1 VPRRSQS
8 LPWSPDLSYR
18 RRLSEH
24 LLYELQMTFM
34 LASQLDGSAGTVP
47 NVNARNAE
55 VEAFAIH
62 LRQLIEFFWIE
73 RPQTEARRNAFAAD
87 YFESGR
93 WQQLRPARPAAL
105 GRDFHKS
112 IGWGAAHLTYDR
124 ADVTGN
130 DAWWRVRVHVVPL
143 ARAAKCFVENV
154 DADELAP
161 GVHESMTNCVS
172 DFLATFPDLESSLAN
187 D

>member
-8 LPWSPDLSYR
+8 PPWSPDLGYR
-18 RRLSEH
+18 QTLSEH

-34 LASQLDGSAGTVP
+34 LASRLDGGAGTVL

-62 LRQLIEFFWIE
+62 LRQLIEFLWIE
-73 RPQTEARRNAFAAD
+73 QPQTEAWRNAFAAD

-93 WQQLRPARPAAL
+93 WRQLRPARPEAL

-130 DAWWRVRVHVVPL
+130 DAWWQVRVHVIPL
-143 ARAAKCFVENV
+143 ARAAECFVENV
-154 DADELAP
+154 DPDELAP
-161 GVHESMTNCVS
+161 GVQEAMAECVRE
-172 DFLATFPDLESSLAN
+172 FLATFPDLESSPS